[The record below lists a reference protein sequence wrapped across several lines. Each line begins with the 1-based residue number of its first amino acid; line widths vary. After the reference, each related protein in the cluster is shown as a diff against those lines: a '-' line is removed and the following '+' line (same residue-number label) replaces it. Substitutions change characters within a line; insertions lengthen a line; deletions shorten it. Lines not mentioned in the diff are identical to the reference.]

1 MILRFPI
8 VPFFACLAVL
18 GLLGNVRAQGKIDRE
33 TMVHRNVK
41 LIEMAVSADIPANL
55 ANQYRKLLP
64 MFKEVL
70 KRNTRD
76 LPEGKRMLIRVAAG
90 VKEVGSVKTERAL
103 AHVTSSCRNST
114 KEYVGSLILHSYLTN
129 GPVNEEETEIF
140 LRKNILEPLDCYVPK
155 ENVLSSPRPNP

>member
-1 MILRFPI
+1 MRFPI

-18 GLLGNVRAQGKIDRE
+18 GFLGNVWAQGKIDRE
-33 TMVHRNVK
+33 TMIHRNVK
-41 LIEMAVSADIPANL
+41 LIEMAVSEDIPANL

-64 MFKEVL
+64 MFKQVL
-70 KRNTRD
+70 TQNTKD

-90 VKEVGSVKTERAL
+90 VKEIGSAKTKRVL

-129 GPVNEEETEIF
+129 GPVNEEETEKF

-155 ENVLSSPRPNP
+155 ESVLSSPKPNR